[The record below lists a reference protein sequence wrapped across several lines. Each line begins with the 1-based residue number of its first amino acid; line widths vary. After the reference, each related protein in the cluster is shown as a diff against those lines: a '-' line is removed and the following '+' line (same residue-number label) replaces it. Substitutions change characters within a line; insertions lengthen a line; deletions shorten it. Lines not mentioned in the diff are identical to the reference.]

1 MAFVSKAGSSG
12 PSTLLACFDDL
23 ASLSRAEP
31 LARDLTRQVAALEE
45 QLAAAEAALPTA
57 LSQAS
62 EQAGAALI
70 RLSTLDAERA
80 RFEETVKTHL
90 TVATQLASRLGP
102 PRARLRRLREAQ
114 LVLHTLATAN
124 KLIEQVERTQRHMET
139 KPSSQSATTSS
150 VPLGAQSPAMQ
161 ALLQLHALRTS
172 VRMAAN
178 LLSTSVETSDDA
190 AASAADDAPAAAA
203 AIASLATLLDAR
215 MRALEPPLRDAFGQR
230 AAKALSNL
238 GWPAELQKTIVGQ
251 DSAALGEVRTAL
263 GELLLL
269 QHCCEA
275 RGPAPIAA
283 GGSGSGGGGGG
294 GGGGRSGD
302 GDGDGDGG
310 GLWAIEALV
319 TPVVRRFRYHFEG
332 RRETNRRDKPEWMFT
347 HCASLLRLHT
357 PLLQET
363 LPPVLLAP
371 LLWLNGALAPPEM
384 ARAEAEAYSA
394 MLRERCPY
402 GIFGAVAGAICGAI
416 RSKLR
421 REQPALRQHARL
433 FCHALNEA
441 AAFDRELRDGL
452 GLPLGVGGALPA
464 FTAEPAALHLW
475 LRIEGEDGRAM
486 LERATADEGSWR
498 AGPAPTAAD
507 PFLGGA
513 GGVGGAADAPSE
525 GLHASSGDG
534 RVASSGQAAAAG
546 RLAGR
551 GLADGCSLGGARTV
565 PPACAVVVMRH
576 CEKLLD
582 RLRLLSDEPAQRAFV
597 HKVLVPL
604 LDLLSAKM
612 HTRLEMCRV
621 GSREVGS
628 WGQVGSLAHIVTYA
642 SPLLHDWH
650 EVPPLAALV
659 HMGAKDG
666 AAAGASMGGSD
677 DGASCRAFS
686 NASAAS
692 MEAARH
698 NASAARHNASAASME
713 PPSPVASLR
722 GPFAPATAPAAAAP
736 SAAAVPASPAAGGRS
751 GSTCTPSS
759 FVAALARSAADK
771 LTTTARAGA
780 VSAAASLASATADVG
795 TEGASTA
802 AAGPLSPLLQAWAA
816 LLAECEALVVET
828 VTAGF
833 VSACRPYLT
842 EVSVRDF
849 RLLLPTAYG
858 GGSSGGGSGAG
869 ADGSASAAL
878 ELLDLSP
885 SLCEPLAR
893 LHAELSG
900 MRAALPPASL
910 RRVWPPIAT
919 AVDTLLYTQLVRRGA
934 FSAAGAR
941 QLLRDVSALAALFV
955 PLAARP
961 QAALR
966 RLHES
971 CQLLALPR
979 PTRLALVEAILAETP
994 SQMQGRHEHEAALRR
1009 RLEEHGVFRI
1019 GLGEAAEILA
1029 SVHDAEERT

>member
-1 MAFVSKAGSSG
+1 MSPSISSG

-70 RLSTLDAERA
+70 RLGALDAERA

-90 TVATQLASRLGP
+90 DVATQLASRLGP

-124 KLIEQVERTQRHMET
+124 KLVEQVERTQRHAET

-178 LLSTSVETSDDA
+178 LLSTSVETSDETSDDA
-190 AASAADDAPAAAA
+190 AASATDDAPAAAA
-203 AIASLATLLDAR
+203 AIASLVKHLDAR

-230 AAKALSNL
+230 AAKALSSL
-238 GWPAELQKTIVGQ
+238 GWPAELQKTIVGP
-251 DSAALGEVRTAL
+251 DSAALGEVRAAL

-275 RGPAPIAA
+275 RGPDPIAA
-283 GGSGSGGGGGG
+283 GGSGSGRGGRGSGGGSS
-294 GGGGRSGD
+294 GRGGD
-302 GDGDGDGG
+302 GDGDGDRG

-319 TPVVRRFRYHFEG
+319 TPVLRRFRYHFEG

-371 LLWLNGALAPPEM
+371 LPWLHGALAPPEM

-394 MLRERCPY
+394 MLRERCPHS
-402 GIFGAVAGAICGAI
+402 IFGAVAGAICGAI

-441 AAFDRELRDGL
+441 AAFDRELRDGF

-498 AGPAPTAAD
+498 AGPPPTAAD
-507 PFLGGA
+507 PFAGGA
-513 GGVGGAADAPSE
+513 GGVGGAADAPPE
-525 GLHASSGDG
+525 GPHASMGDG

-546 RLAGR
+546 RLACG

-576 CEKLLD
+576 CEKLLE

-604 LDLLSAKM
+604 LELFGAKM
-612 HTRLEMCRV
+612 HTRLELCRV

-628 WGQVGSLAHIVTYA
+628 WGQVGALAHIVTYA

-650 EVPPLAALV
+650 ELPPLAALV
-659 HMGAKDG
+659 HKGAKDS
-666 AAAGASMGGSD
+666 AAAGASTGSSD
-677 DGASCRAFS
+677 AG
-686 NASAAS
+686 AAS
-692 MEAARH
+692 
-698 NASAARHNASAASME
+698 NASAASME

-722 GPFAPATAPAAAAP
+722 GPSAPATAPAAAAP
-736 SAAAVPASPAAGGRS
+736 SAAAVLASPAAGGRG
-751 GSTCTPSS
+751 GSTACTPSSFVHIHTPSS

-780 VSAAASLASATADVG
+780 ASAAASLASATADVG

-842 EVSVRDF
+842 EASVRDF
-849 RLLLPTAYG
+849 RLLLPTAYD
-858 GGSSGGGSGAG
+858 GGSSGGGSDAG
-869 ADGSASAAL
+869 ADGSGSAAL

-900 MRAALPPASL
+900 LRAALPPASL

-955 PLAARP
+955 PLAVRP

-1009 RLEEHGVFRI
+1009 RLEEYGVFRL

-1029 SVHDAEERT
+1029 SVHDAEERTSHVDEKRAA